1 MTGQSTQDDVAQDTN
16 GFYRRT
22 LHVLSDARVPFLV
35 GGSHAFLHY
44 TGIVRQTKDFDLFV
58 RKSDVERALESLKEA
73 GYRTEIAFPHWLGKA
88 VDGDDVVDL
97 VFSSG
102 TGIAV
107 VDDEW
112 FEHAI
117 EAEVLG
123 MPVKL
128 VPAEELFWQKAF
140 IMERERYDGADICHL
155 LLAWS
160 DRMDWERLERRFEK
174 YWQLLLSHLMMFTF
188 VYPGETA
195 RLPQPLLGKLLE
207 RYSRWLP
214 KQKAGDEK
222 ICQGTLLSRAQYLV
236 DIGKWGYR
244 DARLAPL
251 GNMSGEEIA
260 YWTWAIDNVK

>member
-1 MTGQSTQDDVAQDTN
+1 MTGQSTQNDIAQDTN
-16 GFYRRT
+16 AFYRRT
-22 LHVLSDARVPFLV
+22 LHVLSDSRVPFLV

-44 TGIVRQTKDFDLFV
+44 TGIVRKTKDFDLFL
-58 RKSDVERALESLKEA
+58 RRSDLDDALRALNES
-73 GYRTEIAFPHWLGKA
+73 GYRAEVVFPHWLGKA
-88 VDGDDVVDL
+88 VFGDDFVDL

-102 TGIAV
+102 TGVAM

-112 FEHAI
+112 FEHAV

-128 VPAEELFWQKAF
+128 VPVEELIWQKSF

-155 LLAWS
+155 LLNGSERIDWS
-160 DRMDWERLERRFEK
+160 RLERRFEK
-174 YWQLLLSHLMMFTF
+174 YWPLLLNHLVLFTF
-188 VYPGETA
+188 VYPADTDRVPRELMS
-195 RLPQPLLGKLLE
+195 RLLE
-207 RYSRWLP
+207 RYTRWLAERRP
-214 KQKAGDEK
+214 DEERV
-222 ICQGTLLSRAQYLV
+222 CQGTLLSRAQYLI